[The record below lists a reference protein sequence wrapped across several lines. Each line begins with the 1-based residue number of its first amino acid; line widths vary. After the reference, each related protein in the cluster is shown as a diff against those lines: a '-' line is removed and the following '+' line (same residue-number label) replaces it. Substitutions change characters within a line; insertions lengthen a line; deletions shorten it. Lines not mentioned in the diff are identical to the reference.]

1 VEGILE
7 DNARGLHSATR
18 IIPSGGQVHTMPN
31 GDKVLSFQLF
41 DADGEVTATS
51 TATLSGS
58 GTVLEG
64 TTTQNLIDRDGGV
77 TQSVA
82 TTYSCRAEKFINH
95 PER

>member
-1 VEGILE
+1 
-7 DNARGLHSATR
+7 
-18 IIPSGGQVHTMPN
+18 MPN

-77 TQSVA
+77 TQSVE
-82 TTYSCRAEKFINH
+82 TTYSWRAEKFINH
-95 PER
+95 PQR

>member
-1 VEGILE
+1 MPRER
-7 DNARGLHSATR
+7 ARKRERKRTR
-18 IIPSGGQVHTMPN
+18 TDSPEF

-77 TQSVA
+77 TQSVE
-82 TTYSCRAEKFINH
+82 TTYSWRAEKFINH
-95 PER
+95 PQR